1 MYKRIYIVLNS
12 KEKLKIT
19 RIKWGNHEITNEMRS
34 KIIQFDR
41 ALKMHYAIS
50 GVPLRSTPAL
60 RKHQTNS
67 NEDKLRRKL
76 NYKLNYKFELRIKT
90 VPWLITKLK

>member
-1 MYKRIYIVLNS
+1 MYKRIYIILNS

-19 RIKWGNHEITNEMRS
+19 KIKWGNHEITNEMRS

-67 NEDKLRRKL
+67 NEDKLRREL